1 MDQHNTKRLQGG
13 WETLIPL
20 NPHTVLVRPK
30 ASFTDCA
37 GSKAA
42 GSKRYLSQR
51 HALQLE
57 QWQLRHCTGSAL
69 RTHFLSNTAVLPEQ
83 SIIRFKRRIQG
94 YNTVPTGK
102 CLPTSHSNT
111 PSLNLKGVKK
121 APPWRRQ
128 YIRNWRQTVWAIA
141 RPKVTP
147 RFLTD
152 LQMWCGLFW

>member
-42 GSKRYLSQR
+42 GQNDTSHSAMPCSSNNGSCVI
-51 HALQLE
+51 AL
-57 QWQLRHCTGSAL
+57 AL
-69 RTHFLSNTAVLPEQ
+69 RYARTSFLTQLSCQN
-83 SIIRFKRRIQG
+83 SFIRFKRRTQG

-102 CLPTSHSNT
+102 CLPTSRSNT
-111 PSLNLKGVKK
+111 PSLNFKGVKK

-152 LQMWCGLFW
+152 LQMWCGLF